1 MSRVGPRL
9 AALAMAVTALAGA
22 AAALTQTPAEAQFTP
37 LARSALVSVE
47 AAVLAPDTLTL
58 RIRHTPSGTNV
69 VSAQLQVAAQ
79 GRSLP
84 VTANADGTW
93 TVALKDLNGKP
104 PGKLD
109 LLVTHDGIREL
120 VSGSAAPPAAGT
132 ASGAAAGLLHNHK
145 QLAWWILNV
154 AIVLIAAVAISRRM
168 S

>member
-37 LARSALVSVE
+37 LARAALVSGE

-120 VSGSAAPPAAGT
+120 VSGTAAPPAAGT
-132 ASGAAAGLLHNHK
+132 ASGAAAGVLPKNKPLAWGGS
-145 QLAWWILNV
+145 QLAV
-154 AIVLIAAVAISRRM
+154 VLLRPARM
-168 S
+168 SSR